1 MYIYTADPADP
12 ADPAGPRGAAAGDTE
27 SLAGVCAA
35 SACMAPLL
43 LRCHHELSA
52 GRRGVFTARLQG
64 LQGLQG
70 SQGVQ
75 GLQGLQGGAASMGV
89 GDGSERGRGGEAGGE
104 GQGWTPRGGD
114 AGAARGDGGGDAD
127 AVVCMWWICSRCRVG
142 GIGLCICSRLCAC
155 TVQ

>member
-35 SACMAPLL
+35 CACMAPLL

-75 GLQGLQGGAASMGV
+75 GLQGLQGLQGGAASM
-89 GDGSERGRGGEAGGE
+89 A
-104 GQGWTPRGGD
+104 PRGGD